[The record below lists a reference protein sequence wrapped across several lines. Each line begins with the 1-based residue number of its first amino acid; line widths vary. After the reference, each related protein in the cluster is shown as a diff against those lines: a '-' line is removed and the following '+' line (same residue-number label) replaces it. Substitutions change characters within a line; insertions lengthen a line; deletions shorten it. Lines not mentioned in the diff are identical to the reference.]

1 MVDLMKHQHSAVK
14 WAQFR
19 EHQNIC
25 GGILAD
31 DMGLGKT
38 LVMIALMLADKRME
52 LAREKENEP
61 PVKRVCLNSQAVVCS
76 STVLQGHS
84 TTDDYHSAG
93 TLVVCPKSVMPQWAQ
108 EVASKVAPGAIKVL
122 VLHENNRHAIRLE
135 VVRSFDLIIT
145 SYNLLLS
152 ELKRF
157 GKSSPLFAVHWNRV
171 ILDEAHIIRNEKSR
185 AGISVCHLRARSR
198 WALSGTLVQNRAIDM
213 LALLRF
219 LQVPHFQHL
228 QQWKRYLSQDVLAK
242 RRLNSIITPLILRRT
257 KQHLQ
262 EIGDMPALPPLK
274 VELICVQ
281 LSEPEMAVYQI
292 LSAICKRIF
301 TEFLRQFENYSEDR
315 SPQFINEIFDAKYS
329 KIYLGFL
336 KLFNYDP
343 AVKIKGLVILVLL
356 LRLRQF
362 CCHPGLLLGVS
373 RQNS

>member
-1 MVDLMKHQHSAVK
+1 
-14 WAQFR
+14 
-19 EHQNIC
+19 
-25 GGILAD
+25 
-31 DMGLGKT
+31 
-38 LVMIALMLADKRME
+38 
-52 LAREKENEP
+52 
-61 PVKRVCLNSQAVVCS
+61 
-76 STVLQGHS
+76 
-84 TTDDYHSAG
+84 
-93 TLVVCPKSVMPQWAQ
+93 
-108 EVASKVAPGAIKVL
+108 
-122 VLHENNRHAIRLE
+122 
-135 VVRSFDLIIT
+135 
-145 SYNLLLS
+145 
-152 ELKRF
+152 
-157 GKSSPLFAVHWNRV
+157 
-171 ILDEAHIIRNEKSR
+171 
-185 AGISVCHLRARSR
+185 
-198 WALSGTLVQNRAIDM
+198 M

-315 SPQFINEIFDAKYS
+315 TPQFINEIFDAKYS